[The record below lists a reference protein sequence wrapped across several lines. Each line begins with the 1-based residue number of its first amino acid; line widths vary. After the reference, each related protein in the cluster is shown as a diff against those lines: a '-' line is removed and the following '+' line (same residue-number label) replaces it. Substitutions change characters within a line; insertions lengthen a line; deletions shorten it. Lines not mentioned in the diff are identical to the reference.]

1 MRVFNMVM
9 LAFGVST
16 EEDEAELLQSQLR
29 VAKITTG
36 SNCVKSLYGSCN
48 SPGNWNGGKCCF
60 PDSYACV
67 SENVDATSCSEP
79 DIWTGWSCCH
89 DASTDEAPYY
99 FRVGAGT
106 TQSDGCHNL
115 EGVSLQVDES
125 LLEDC
130 TLKDFFVWK
139 KKSNAAPTFGAREY
153 GEDDV
158 WKTVK
163 VQEAEGWQS
172 ASCVAYVNTAQGSCH
187 DWCDSHGLQC
197 VMAMDDANHNGT
209 HDDTGPNPLPDWM
222 QAGGAAG
229 TTSCTLNHP
238 ADARKRANDLTGYV
252 DSRGCNHKLN
262 SQICACGPSST
273 IVTNIVE
280 LVQSLPELATLV
292 AAVVSGDLVDLMDML
307 SSPGPFTLFAPTN
320 AAFAALPQGRL
331 DSLLKPENKD
341 ELVDI
346 LTYHVLPS
354 QVLSTDL
361 AGFQLVTTVQGND
374 LWLNKDSQGYIT
386 VGPGYY
392 DYHNVIVADNMA
404 SNGVVHSINGVMSPT
419 ARF

>member
-1 MRVFNMVM
+1 MAMDDANHN
-9 LAFGVST
+9 G
-16 EEDEAELLQSQLR
+16 
-29 VAKITTG
+29 TG
-36 SNCVKSLYGSCN
+36 PNPL
-48 SPGNWNGGKCCF
+48 PDWMQAGG
-60 PDSYACV
+60 A
-67 SENVDATSCSEP
+67 AGTTSCTLNHP
-79 DIWTGWSCCH
+79 A
-89 DASTDEAPYY
+89 DARKRAKGLMGYVESNGCNHKLNSQICACAPPVPYY
-99 FRVGAGT
+99 FSSASNVAAAVCR
-106 TQSDGCHNL
+106 NL

-125 LLEDC
+125 VLEDC

-139 KKSNAAPTFGAREY
+139 KESGAAPTFGPNEY

-172 ASCVAYVNTAQGSCH
+172 ASCVAYVNTAQGSCN

-197 VMAMDDANHNGT
+197 VMAMDDANHNG
-209 HDDTGPNPLPDWM
+209 TGPNPLPDWM